1 MSSGVVFDSA
11 ILVDALVGLSS
22 ARTEIVR
29 TPDRWITRFG
39 WSKVLAGARGD
50 AERIEDYLGH
60 FKVIELNEEIGRRAA
75 ALVEQRPVVALADAI
90 SLAAAQVTGRIFV
103 TRNTQSF
110 PASTPG
116 IRIPYTL

>member
-1 MSSGVVFDSA
+1 MSSSVVFDSA

-29 TPDRWITRFG
+29 NPDRWITRSAWG
-39 WSKVLAGARGD
+39 EVLSGARGD
-50 AERIEDYLGH
+50 ADRIEDYLSH
-60 FKVIELNEEIGRRAA
+60 FKVIELNEEITRRAA

-103 TRNTQSF
+103 TRNTKSF

-116 IRIPYTL
+116 IRIPYSL

>member
-1 MSSGVVFDSA
+1 MSGVVFDSA

-29 TPDRWITRFG
+29 SPQRWITRLA
-39 WSKVLAGARGD
+39 WSEVLAGARGD
-50 AERIEDYLGH
+50 ADRVEDYLSH
-60 FKVIELNEEIGRRAA
+60 FKVVELNEEIARRAA

-103 TRNTQSF
+103 TRNTKAF
-110 PASTPG
+110 PASMPG